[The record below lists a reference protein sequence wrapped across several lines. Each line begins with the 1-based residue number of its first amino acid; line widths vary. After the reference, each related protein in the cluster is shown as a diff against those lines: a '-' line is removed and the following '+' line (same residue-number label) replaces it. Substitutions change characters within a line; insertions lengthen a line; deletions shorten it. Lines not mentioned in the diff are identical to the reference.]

1 MSEINKSN
9 DRFLVAEQPGFSTS
23 LIGLVIALLLGFV
36 VRAAVNSEKLKEK
49 MNQAT
54 RDISKEMDVE
64 LGQVK
69 LSLSDG
75 IFPEFAV
82 QVQDL
87 ELNSE
92 KTCLMGAQFQVNNL
106 KLPIALWPLFSG
118 KVEVNKIV
126 IEELNL
132 NLRKKYSPCDESA
145 GRSVVEGGRKNETTN
160 PHEAVGSDSNG
171 AGQTLPADTPQP
183 KSFPIEKIV
192 IDKIKISYVPLSFTS
207 IKAKD
212 FVARFLDNSLEKV
225 RINAV
230 IEADSATLSGDY
242 SSFADFELSYDKSL
256 PNSLRAKING
266 EWREGLYQMGFDFN
280 QGKNQAMINVELE
293 HLPLNQI
300 AAVFKKYKIIEK
312 EISPQQTWISL
323 KSSFIIPVNDLN
335 KGSGLVESILI
346 DGDLGEI
353 DVKNVFLEQLHPAI
367 FKPYHVD
374 VKNFSLT
381 DFISSLDGA
390 AVPDYIES
398 FGRISGVVD
407 VDEKNRLMMKL
418 ENSGLEL
425 IFSNKGKR
433 DFQLFSLILAQ
444 VKYDP
449 QLEQNNWQIQISNM
463 KPNEGIFLG
472 SIVIESNKEWSNSIL
487 KMDIDEFSFS
497 PNVQRLMTNSGYF
510 GAMSGSI
517 KMETKQ
523 HKLSEINMKISML
536 PSLIEGVNTDRLSV
550 MARKSG
556 DKFIFQFNSGELKIM
571 QNSMATQFFNS
582 LNFPLLSKEGTFIF
596 TKPQLQLTTAMNS
609 DLAWNFQASHYDS
622 RIETQSGWDQN
633 QNLSG
638 YLKDSKSKMKW
649 EIKGDRF
656 HPQIIQQ

>member
-1 MSEINKSN
+1 MSENNKSN

-23 LIGLVIALLLGFV
+23 LVGLVIALVLGFV
-36 VRAAVNSEKLKEK
+36 VRAAVNSDKLKEK

-64 LGQVK
+64 LGQVR

-82 QVQDL
+82 HIQDL

-92 KTCLMGAQFQVNNL
+92 KTCLMGAQFQLNNL

-118 KVEVNKIV
+118 KVEVKKVV

-132 NLRKKYSPCDESA
+132 NLRKKYSACEDSMDRNSTEPN
-145 GRSVVEGGRKNETTN
+145 RKNETTN
-160 PHEAVGSDSNG
+160 PREALATDSASDSE
-171 AGQTLPADTPQP
+171 APTEKVEPR
-183 KSFPIEKIV
+183 SFPIEKIV

-212 FVARFLDNSLEKV
+212 FTAQFLSGNLNKV
-225 RINAV
+225 HVNAV

-242 SSFADFELSYDKSL
+242 SSFADFELSYDKFL

-266 EWREGLYQMGFDFN
+266 EWREGLYQMGFDLN
-280 QGKNQAMINVELE
+280 QAKNQATVNVELE

-323 KSSFIIPVNDLN
+323 KSSFSLPVNDLN
-335 KGSGLVESILI
+335 KGSGLIESVLI

-390 AVPDYIES
+390 SVPDYIES
-398 FGRISGVVD
+398 FGRISGVID

-449 QLEQNNWQIQISNM
+449 QLDQNNWQIKISNM
-463 KPNEGIFLG
+463 KPNEGIFIG
-472 SIVIESNKEWSNSIL
+472 SIFIESNKEWSNSSL

-510 GAMSGSI
+510 GAMSGSV
-517 KMETKQ
+517 KMETQQ
-523 HKLSEINMKISML
+523 HRLNEINMKISML
-536 PSLIEGVNTDRLSV
+536 PSLIEGVNTDRLTV
-550 MARKSG
+550 TGRKSG
-556 DKFIFQFNSGELKIM
+556 EKFVFQFSSAELKIM
-571 QNSMATQFFNS
+571 QNSMASQFFNS

-609 DLAWNFQASHYDS
+609 DLAWNFQAGHYDS
-622 RIETQSGWDQN
+622 RIETISGWDQN